1 MAETDVETILREI
14 RERVLLE
21 QRSGQ
26 TPELPAAEVSNG
38 NRTNSALTAPA
49 EVSRNVAAEKLALLN
64 SYLVTLSRAWDRLPP
79 VVSNRSGLS
88 ARIEL
93 WIKRHL
99 KRATRWYSWE
109 QINFNATVHHSIRD
123 ILQVLTAYQQEF
135 ERLQQHAAERQVDSA
150 RHQGEIEALRFEL
163 ETQRQTVETQRST
176 LEAQRHTIE
185 MQGRTIEARSS
196 EMKQRTT
203 ELLNEMRERIQHIQ
217 EEQRVAFKQLSLEN
231 SEAAVLEDRARRKTE
246 TLLEELK
253 LRVERM
259 EK

>member
-26 TPELPAAEVSNG
+26 MPELPAGEVSNG
-38 NRTNSALTAPA
+38 NRTNSALIVSA
-49 EVSRNVAAEKLALLN
+49 EASHNAAAEKLALLN

-123 ILQVLTAYQQEF
+123 ILQVLTTYQQEF
-135 ERLQQHAAERQVDSA
+135 ERLQSQHAAERQADSA
-150 RHQGEIEALRFEL
+150 SHQALRFEL
-163 ETQRQTVETQRST
+163 ETQRQTV
-176 LEAQRHTIE
+176 EAQRHTIE

-203 ELLNEMRERIQHIQ
+203 ELLNETRERLQHIQ

-253 LRVERM
+253 LRVEQM